1 MAEAGTRDTEPPVRT
16 VAEQIQDALITP
28 IRAMRL
34 RYLPLLM
41 VYFAYG
47 ALGLTA
53 VAQSFWVKS
62 ELTMTPADLASL
74 GVWLTVP
81 WTVKMVFGQFV
92 DSIPLMGSRRR
103 IYVFIGA
110 GLVAGGLTM
119 LAGAAGGWLAFA
131 PLDTMYVVA
140 SLMTTTG
147 VVLQDVVADA
157 MSTEVVRRE
166 EADGTPRPKEA
177 VERELGLVQVLGRLA
192 LSFGIFST
200 AGIAGWLAQ
209 VTSYETVFLIGLAV
223 PVISVSGALLVRLE
237 STEQRPLDWRILGG
251 GLAFGAAVTLVGVG
265 QVPFAQELV
274 FVVSMIIVIA
284 MLTRVTGE
292 LDHQTRMKIFYA
304 AVIIFVFRASPGTG
318 EGYRWFTI
326 DMLGFDEAFF
336 GTLAQIGAGLAI
348 AGMWLLSDT
357 ITRRPV
363 AWVLLWLTIIGT
375 VLSAPNLALVFGVH
389 EWTEQTFGF
398 GARTIALLDTTVES
412 PFAQL
417 SMIPMLTLIAIH
429 APEGRRA
436 TWFALMASF
445 MNLALSAGQLQTK
458 YFNQIFEV
466 TRGQY
471 DALPLLIVAVIAV
484 GFVVPVAAIV
494 LFGRR
499 AT

>member
-1 MAEAGTRDTEPPVRT
+1 MAEARSRDTETPSRT

-28 IRAMRL
+28 VRAMRL

-92 DSIPLMGSRRR
+92 DSIPLLGSRRR
-103 IYVFIGA
+103 VYVFIGA
-110 GLVAGGLTM
+110 GLVAMGLTI

-131 PLDTMYVVA
+131 PLDTMYVIA

-209 VTSYETVFLIGLAV
+209 VTSYETVFLVGLAV

-471 DALPLLIVAVIAV
+471 DALPLLIVAVIAI

>member
-1 MAEAGTRDTEPPVRT
+1 MADARTRDTRPPKRT
-16 VAEQIQDALITP
+16 FTEQIQDALITP

-62 ELTMTPADLASL
+62 ELTMSPADLAALS
-74 GVWLTVP
+74 VWLTVP

-92 DSIPLMGSRRR
+92 DSIPLLGSRRR
-103 IYVFIGA
+103 VYVFIGA
-110 GLVAGGLTM
+110 GLVAGGLTI

-131 PLDTMYVVA
+131 SLDTMYVTA

-147 VVLQDVVADA
+147 VVIQDVVADT

-192 LSFGIFST
+192 LFFGIFST

-209 VTSYETVFLIGLAV
+209 VTSYETVFLVGLIV

-251 GLAFGAAVTLVGVG
+251 GLAFGAAVTAVGVG

-274 FVVSMIIVIA
+274 FVVSMIIVVA
-284 MLTRVTGE
+284 MLTRVTAE
-292 LDHQTRMKIFYA
+292 LDHQTRMKILYA
-304 AVIIFVFRASPGTG
+304 AVIIFVFRATPGTG

-326 DMLGFDEAFF
+326 DILGFDEAFF

-363 AWVLLWLTIIGT
+363 ASVLLWLTIIGT

-417 SMIPMLTLIAIH
+417 AMIPMLTLIAIH

-445 MNLALSAGQLQTK
+445 MNLALLAGQLQTK
-458 YFNQIFEV
+458 YFNQVFEI

-471 DALPLLIVAVIAV
+471 DALPLLIISVIAV
-484 GFVVPVAAIV
+484 GFVVPVAAIL

>member
-1 MAEAGTRDTEPPVRT
+1 M
-16 VAEQIQDALITP
+16 
-28 IRAMRL
+28 
-34 RYLPLLM
+34 
-41 VYFAYG
+41 
-47 ALGLTA
+47 
-53 VAQSFWVKS
+53 S
-62 ELTMTPADLASL
+62 PADLAAL

-92 DSIPLMGSRRR
+92 DSIPLLGSRRR
-103 IYVFIGA
+103 VYVFIGA
-110 GLVAGGLTM
+110 GLVAAGLTV

-131 PLDTMYVVA
+131 LARHHVRHGYRCMI
-140 SLMTTTG
+140 TTG

-166 EADGTPRPKEA
+166 QADGTPRPKED

-200 AGIAGWLAQ
+200 AGHGRLARPGH
-209 VTSYETVFLIGLAV
+209 VLRDRVPDRPRSV

-251 GLAFGAAVTLVGVG
+251 GLAFGAAVTAIGVG
-265 QVPFAQELV
+265 QVPFAQEIV
-274 FVVSMIIVIA
+274 FVVSMIIVVV
-284 MLTRVTGE
+284 MLARVTAE
-292 LDHQTRMKIFYA
+292 LDHETRMKIFYA
-304 AVIIFVFRASPGTG
+304 AVIIFVFRATPGTG

-326 DMLGFDEAFF
+326 DVLGFDEAFF

-363 AWVLLWLTIIGT
+363 ATVLLWLTIIGT

-458 YFNQIFEV
+458 YFNQIFEI
-466 TRGQY
+466 TRGEY
-471 DALPLLIVAVIAV
+471 DALPLLIVTVIAV
-484 GFVVPVAAIV
+484 GFVVPVAAIL